1 MANATTG
8 VKAYTESPT
17 LLQYQPKKEVGQE
30 DAPFLALKKRQL
42 PAIESNPSIQ
52 DALNAIFPPKIWDE
66 NGKKYIQYVSQE
78 PATREKA
85 RDLFKALD
93 EKIKER
99 QAREKG
105 ICAVREELY
114 SQCFDEIIRQVTIEC
129 PERGLLLVKVRNEIK
144 MSIASYQTL
153 YESAILFGIRKQIQT
168 EAGKEEL
175 KKRLQDLE
183 DKKKDLIKKKTQL
196 DNKLKAFDKTIAERN
211 QIETAKREEESAF
224 LRQQNENLDKFLKS
238 IDGSK
243 N

>member
-1 MANATTG
+1 MATG

-17 LLQYQPKKEVGQE
+17 LLQYQPKKEVTQE
-30 DAPFLALKKRQL
+30 DLIYLSPKKRQL
-42 PAIESNPSIQ
+42 PAIESNPSIP
-52 DALNAIFPPKIWDE
+52 DALNAIFPPLISEE
-66 NGKKYIQYVSQE
+66 NGKRYIQYVSQE
-78 PATREKA
+78 PASREKA

-129 PERGLLLVKVRNEIK
+129 PERGLLLVKVRDETR
-144 MSIASYQTL
+144 MTIASYQTL
-153 YESAILFGIRKQIQT
+153 YESAILFGIRKQLQT

-175 KKRLQDLE
+175 KNRLLDLE
-183 DKKKDLIKKKTQL
+183 NKKKDLIKKKTQL

-238 IDGSK
+238 IDGTK
-243 N
+243 G

>member
-1 MANATTG
+1 MSNVTSG
-8 VKAYTESPT
+8 VKSYTESPT
-17 LLQYQPKKEVGQE
+17 LLQYQPKKEFSQE
-30 DAPFLALKKRQL
+30 DSPFLAPKRHQL
-42 PAIESNPSIQ
+42 PAIESNPSVLE
-52 DALNAIFPPKIWDE
+52 ALNAIFPPKIWEED
-66 NGKKYIQYVSQE
+66 GQRYIQYVSPE

-105 ICAVREELY
+105 IGAVREGLY
-114 SQCFDEIIRQVTIEC
+114 SQCFDEIIRLVTIEC
-129 PERGLLLVKVRNEIK
+129 PERGLLLVKVRDEIK
-144 MSIASYQTL
+144 MTIASYQTL

-175 KKRLQDLE
+175 KNRLLTLE
-183 DKKKDLIKKKTQL
+183 DRKKELIKKKEQL

-211 QIETAKREEESAF
+211 QIETAKREEQSAF

-238 IDGSK
+238 IDGGKS
-243 N
+243 